1 MYKHLEWDSDF
12 FRFKVAKIIPE
23 DLKMQQLEKII
34 YLLKKDNYR
43 LLYWQANPHNEEN
56 IQGAGKF
63 NGVLSDIKTTFLLS
77 LEDYTSENSDYPINI
92 HEYDLPQPNN
102 QLINLAL
109 QSGEYSRFK
118 TDKNFPSGSF
128 EKLYIEWIRKSVEK
142 ILADTVLI
150 YKSEDIICGMITLF
164 IKGTTGNIGLIG
176 VDKKYHGRNIGKEL
190 MSATKIY
197 FKNKNCTSI
206 EVVTQER
213 NNIACNFYINNGFTK
228 FKITNFYHFWL

>member
-1 MYKHLEWDSDF
+1 MYKHIKWDSNF
-12 FRFKVAKIIPE
+12 FKFKVAKIIPE
-23 DLKMQQLEKII
+23 DLKVQQLEKII

-118 TDKNFPSGSF
+118 TDKNFPSQSF
-128 EKLYIEWIRKSVEK
+128 EKLYTEWLVKSVKKELSDT
-142 ILADTVLI
+142 ILVYIINDF
-150 YKSEDIICGMITLF
+150 ICGMITLY
-164 IKGTTGNIGLIG
+164 IKEKAGSIGLFG
-176 VDKKYHGRNIGKEL
+176 VDERYRERNIGKEL
-190 MSATKIY
+190 INASKIY

-206 EVVTQER
+206 EVVTQEK
-213 NNIACNFYINNGFTK
+213 NIIACNFYINNGFTK
-228 FKITNFYHFWL
+228 FKTANFYHFWL